1 MAASGQVGIDL
12 EAIRNFQASSP
23 DRFDFNR
30 YVDELWP
37 WEEPMSEQVR
47 RDLQASLPD
56 LPSDVLEMF
65 GVSRRFIAGELSFE
79 WDDPDV
85 QRASYGLLWL
95 AIEGSM
101 DYPRWRSEREGF
113 TCRLA
118 IDGYPKAIG
127 SWVERRVANVE
138 LFGENHGRVVLHRA
152 NTHNQYE
159 LFYSSPTMAWSVSD
173 LIACTLE
180 LYESGW
186 QFERTITEFAEV
198 ERRIATSEWFEQRR
212 EQFAESPVPQSREER
227 QVNYDLHMERRDEE
241 LTAVLP
247 ILDKWN
253 CGDPTAPYEGWYD
266 HVREPIHP
274 VIGRMSQALGVEVRT
289 TGEIVEALRARNPL
303 EVASLL
309 ETFWE
314 SEEDHLGPG
323 EQVTA
328 LDVMDQLGVP
338 TVGFLDSEISKLVE
352 GTEVSG
358 NAAWTRFVR
367 GRAIMRRREQQK
379 EARDLDSL
387 LAVTQEAVEDREA
400 YLIWTAR
407 LIKWLGFVASD
418 ERARIDDVR
427 SLLDQAEQLPN
438 YERSGEG
445 MIGYVIRQAR
455 YALREIR

>member
-1 MAASGQVGIDL
+1 M
-12 EAIRNFQASSP
+12 
-23 DRFDFNR
+23 
-30 YVDELWP
+30 
-37 WEEPMSEQVR
+37 
-47 RDLQASLPD
+47 
-56 LPSDVLEMF
+56 
-65 GVSRRFIAGELSFE
+65 
-79 WDDPDV
+79 
-85 QRASYGLLWL
+85 
-95 AIEGSM
+95 
-101 DYPRWRSEREGF
+101 
-113 TCRLA
+113 
-118 IDGYPKAIG
+118 
-127 SWVERRVANVE
+127 
-138 LFGENHGRVVLHRA
+138 
-152 NTHNQYE
+152 
-159 LFYSSPTMAWSVSD
+159 
-173 LIACTLE
+173 
-180 LYESGW
+180 
-186 QFERTITEFAEV
+186 
-198 ERRIATSEWFEQRR
+198 
-212 EQFAESPVPQSREER
+212 
-227 QVNYDLHMERRDEE
+227 
-241 LTAVLP
+241 
-247 ILDKWN
+247 
-253 CGDPTAPYEGWYD
+253 
-266 HVREPIHP
+266 
-274 VIGRMSQALGVEVRT
+274 RT

-338 TVGFLDSEISKLVE
+338 TVDFLDSEISRLVE